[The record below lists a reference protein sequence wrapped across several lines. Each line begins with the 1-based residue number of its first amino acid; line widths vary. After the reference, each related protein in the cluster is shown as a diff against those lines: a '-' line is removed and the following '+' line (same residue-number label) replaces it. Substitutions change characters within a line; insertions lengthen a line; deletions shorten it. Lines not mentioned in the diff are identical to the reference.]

1 MYSAFIS
8 IQTWTSLVLA
18 LLAASFSLLTV
29 SLLIRS
35 DLKPSRLHHDQS
47 RVTICIFLLEEER
60 FRCPGFL
67 VLPIAPNTEP
77 TMGFRKNVQGSLK
90 SIRVDEVSAQTCFD
104 FVPQLCFPLLQ
115 KSSFAFSRP
124 LLHPAHI
131 QSSVFPMV
139 YFYVKVRD
147 VVDQNK
153 ISIFHLLRL
162 ACS

>member
-35 DLKPSRLHHDQS
+35 DLKHSRLHHDQS

-90 SIRVDEVSAQTCFD
+90 SIRVDEVSAHRRAST
-104 FVPQLCFPLLQ
+104 LC
-115 KSSFAFSRP
+115 
-124 LLHPAHI
+124 H
-131 QSSVFPMV
+131 SSVFLFCRNLV
-139 YFYVKVRD
+139 
-147 VVDQNK
+147 
-153 ISIFHLLRL
+153 LLFPGLCCIQPTSSPRSFQW
-162 ACS
+162 CTFT